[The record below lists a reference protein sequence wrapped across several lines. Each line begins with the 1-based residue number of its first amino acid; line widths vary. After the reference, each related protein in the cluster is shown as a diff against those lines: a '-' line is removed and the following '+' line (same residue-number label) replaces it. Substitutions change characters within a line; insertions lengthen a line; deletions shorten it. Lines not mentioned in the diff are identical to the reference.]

1 MKLLKMR
8 LNKIDGQSNA
18 LSVMILLKNK
28 LKITHSKLE
37 ETKDPVGLILAKIAD
52 NNYDEYIV
60 EDMDSVRHNI
70 NKFRELVV
78 SEDNVSSIH

>member
-1 MKLLKMR
+1 
-8 LNKIDGQSNA
+8 
-18 LSVMILLKNK
+18 MILLKNK